1 MTREI
6 PAPVRRRRYFADI
19 VRYGGT
25 LEKLPTFGVCFGNI
39 LMMVVLLM
47 EPVPALTTAQTS
59 QQSTAPRRSRGHGE
73 PTQAALLRGA
83 YGPYRANNDLLFPPP
98 AIRVERDKKFISRH
112 S

>member
-25 LEKLPTFGVCFGNI
+25 LEKLPTFGVCLGNI

-59 QQSTAPRRSRGHGE
+59 HQSTAPRPSRGHAE
-73 PTQAALLRGA
+73 PTHPQIPRRPS
-83 YGPYRANNDLLFPPP
+83 GPFPPNTHP
-98 AIRVERDKKFISRH
+98 PSFPLHTPLHPYHTFTTR
-112 S
+112 